1 MNRIPGISLL
11 DHVYE
16 PEQLL
21 DPDAG
26 LPAAELAGELGQVL
40 LGEGVALL
48 EDADEVRPGAQV
60 GHVEHVREGR
70 QHLHLVQNLGPG
82 AEVTRKYFVL
92 ELSTSVN
99 KDFTITENAPAPY

>member
-1 MNRIPGISLL
+1 MKRIPGIGLL

-60 GHVEHVREGR
+60 GHVQHVREGG

-82 AEVTRKYFVL
+82 QRLISAADDP
-92 ELSTSVN
+92 SVSQSRRR
-99 KDFTITENAPAPY
+99 TLLGPSPC

>member
-1 MNRIPGISLL
+1 MKGIPGIRLL

-60 GHVEHVREGR
+60 GHVQHVREGG

-82 AEVTRKYFVL
+82 GRGYPKIFCTRA
-92 ELSTSVN
+92 VN
-99 KDFTITENAPAPY
+99 EC